1 MLKKTPVLKATV
13 SGEDITLTGDEAMG
27 LLLQLETLDLSGNL
41 QTQVQYVDPTTQKIV
56 RKIYGCCGDKWSYK
70 IEVEEVDAIPCKPI
84 DCYPYIKG
92 V

>member
-1 MLKKTPVLKATV
+1 MLKKTPILNATL
-13 SGEDITLTGDEAMG
+13 SGEKITLEGDEAMG
-27 LLLQLETLDLSGNL
+27 LMMQLQTLDLSGDL

-56 RKIYGCCGDKWSYK
+56 RKIYGCCGDGWNYEIK
-70 IEVEEVDAIPCKPI
+70 VEDVDAIPCKPI